1 MASKRW
7 VHPPAALHAM
17 RALLPP
23 APGWQVVQLLL
34 RDFVEYW
41 FISMADDDEFLLE
54 CRHLLQT
61 VLVELSIRYVG

>member
-1 MASKRW
+1 M
-7 VHPPAALHAM
+7 
-17 RALLPP
+17 
-23 APGWQVVQLLL
+23 VQLLL